1 MEGTVLSILRA
12 VCEILFVSAGI
23 YASWVLITAAKE
35 ALNWR
40 SKP

>member
-1 MEGTVLSILRA
+1 MEGTVLIILRVA
-12 VCEILFVSAGI
+12 CEILFVSAGI

-35 ALNWR
+35 ALNRR